1 MRLLVN
7 TLSKKSQV
15 EIEATPVIIDFKDVT
30 FQFPEDESPVF
41 RNISFSIQAGERVA
55 LFGPSGCGK
64 STLLYLMNRL
74 YPDNCDGDLEGSITL
89 WQRDAA
95 CFAPGEINHRVAT
108 VFQDP
113 DTQFCMP
120 TVEQE
125 MAFTLENLHVT
136 RPEMEHRITET
147 LEMTGLTQFRK
158 TTIQTLSGGMKQ
170 RVATAC
176 AILMQ
181 PEVLLLDEPLA
192 HLDPLTAKHYV
203 EWLDTLKWSYPLTIV
218 AVEHQLDLWGTFFDR
233 AIHVRASGDL
243 PIELNPTKPC
253 ITFPKRVSAIQPEV
267 ALEAKNVHV
276 HVKGKQLLKDVSFQ
290 LQRGEIAVL
299 AGPNG
304 SGKSSLLKTIC
315 GILKKSDGTIKSGTM
330 LPGYVPQSP
339 EQLFVTQR
347 VKDEIRFSNNT
358 KEEEITDIMT
368 RLRLNEI
375 EQAHPFSVSHGQK
388 RRVAIGTMLSDKRPV
403 LLLDEPTSGQDEAAL
418 KELFHLINARAKE
431 GFAILIVTHDMT
443 FAAAIADTI
452 FLMNNGQLTGRFDN
466 DVVWLQAQL
475 LEKHQLVAPIGV
487 CLHD

>member
-1 MRLLVN
+1 LVN
-7 TLSKKSQV
+7 TLLKKSNIVTQS
-15 EIEATPVIIDFKDVT
+15 TPVIIDFKDVT
-30 FQFPEDESPVF
+30 FQFPEDDTPVF

-55 LFGPSGCGK
+55 LYGPSGCGK

-95 CFAPGEINHRVAT
+95 SFAPGEINHRVAT

-125 MAFTLENLHVT
+125 MAFTLENLHVP
-136 RPEMEHRITET
+136 RPEMETRITET
-147 LEMTGLTQFRK
+147 LEMTGLTAFRK

-192 HLDPLTAKHYV
+192 HLDPLTAQHYV
-203 EWLDTLKWSYPLTIV
+203 EWLDTLKWPYPLTII

-233 AIHVRASGDL
+233 AIHVCASGDL
-243 PIELNPTKPC
+243 PIEMNPVRSSMS
-253 ITFPKRVSAIQPEV
+253 FPKRVSAIQAEV
-267 ALEAKNVHV
+267 AFAARNIHV
-276 HVKGKQLLKDVSFQ
+276 HVKGKQLLKDVSFH

-304 SGKSSLLKTIC
+304 SGKSTLLKTIC
-315 GILKKSDGTIKSGTM
+315 GILKKSQGMIKSGNM

-339 EQLFVTQR
+339 EQLFVTQSVR
-347 VKDEIRFSNNT
+347 EEIRFSNNT
-358 KEEEITDIMT
+358 NEEEISDLMG

-388 RRVAIGTMLSDKRPV
+388 RRVAIGAMLADKRPV

-418 KELFHLINARAKE
+418 KELFHLIDARAKE

-443 FAAAIADTI
+443 FAAAIADTVLLI
-452 FLMNNGQLTGRFDN
+452 KNGQLTGWFDN
-466 DVVWLQAQL
+466 DVLWQL
-475 LEKHQLVAPIGV
+475 EQVLEKHQLVAPIGTCSHV
-487 CLHD
+487 

>member
-7 TLSKKSQV
+7 SFLTKTIVATQ
-15 EIEATPVIIDFKDVT
+15 ATPVIIDFEDVT
-30 FQFPEDESPVF
+30 FQFPDDDLPMF

-55 LFGPSGCGK
+55 LYGPSGCGK

-74 YPDNCDGDLEGSITL
+74 YPDNCDGDLAGSITL

-95 CFAPGEINHRVAT
+95 SFAPGEINHRIAT

-136 RPEMEHRITET
+136 RPEMERRITET
-147 LEMTGLTQFRK
+147 LDMTGLTPFRK

-192 HLDPLTAKHYV
+192 HLDPLTAQQYV
-203 EWLDTLKWSYPLTIV
+203 EWLNDLQWSQPLTIV

-233 AIHVRASGDL
+233 ALHVTSAGML
-243 PIELNPTKPC
+243 PAEINPTRSS
-253 ITFPKRVSAIQPEV
+253 ISFPKRSSAIQPEV
-267 ALEAKNVHV
+267 VFDARNVHV
-276 HVKGKQLLKDVSFQ
+276 QVKGKKLLEDVSFQ

-304 SGKSSLLKTIC
+304 SGKSTLLKTIC
-315 GILKKSDGTIKSGTM
+315 GILKKSEGTLESGNT

-358 KEEEITDIMT
+358 KEDEITDIMI

-388 RRVAIGTMLSDKRPV
+388 RRIAIGAMLADKRPV
-403 LLLDEPTSGQDEAAL
+403 LLLDEPTSGQDESAL
-418 KELFHLINARAKE
+418 QELFHLIDARAKE

-443 FAAAIADTI
+443 FAAAVADTI
-452 FLMNNGQLTGRFDN
+452 FLMNHGQLTGRFNN
-466 DVVWLQAQL
+466 DVVWQQSQL
-475 LEKHQLVAPIGV
+475 LEQHQLVAPIGA
-487 CLHD
+487 CLHV